1 MREAIE
7 RCLEEDLGLAVNRE
21 KNEVAKV
28 KDVPFAGFQILRGKI
43 RVSDKATAKF
53 KDRAR
58 KLTRRNNAL
67 SMYQVIHYLNEYL
80 GGWVAYFRVQEFNSA
95 KTGQRPG
102 CLDTK
107 PAEVNV
113 AEQME
118 GPKKFQEMLIRNG
131 YKPQEVRRV
140 WVKMNKWQSHRREVH
155 FVMPARSGNLQWF
168 RARGLIF
175 PDDFTQRT
183 FESR

>member
-107 PAEVNV
+107 PAEVNA

-118 GPKKFQEMLIRNG
+118 GPK
-131 YKPQEVRRV
+131 EVPGNDDPKRLQAPGSSKSLGQDEQMAIAPEGGPLCYACPVREPSMVQSAGTDLPRRLHST
-140 WVKMNKWQSHRREVH
+140 N
-155 FVMPARSGNLQWF
+155 F
-168 RARGLIF
+168 
-175 PDDFTQRT
+175 
-183 FESR
+183 